1 MDLDFLTSGSYRNL
15 LNFGK
20 SWPNGHIFLKVKQ
33 HFLVRYKYIY
43 LHLTSSPK
51 VEVSR
56 KTFFAPTLFLQP
68 LTPKTVRSG
77 VRTKNAFAHALVYAK
92 KYTKISKIND
102 PLL

>member
-1 MDLDFLTSGSYRNL
+1 MVVDLDFLTSGSYRNL

-68 LTPKTVRSG
+68 LTPKTVRSR

-92 KYTKISKIND
+92 KIYQNK
-102 PLL
+102 